1 MPTPTDKS
9 ALFQI
14 SDRVAA
20 ALAARRPVVA
30 LETTVVTHGLPHPRG
45 IEAAA
50 AIERVVRDAGAEPA
64 TIGVLDGAIRI
75 GLEPDELERLATSP
89 KVPKLNLSNLAA
101 VAAGGGPG
109 STTVATTMLAA
120 ARVGI

>member
-1 MPTPTDKS
+1 MFAARMPTPTDKS

-50 AIERVVRDAGAEPA
+50 RNESLKVEQDCEIGGKPSGRKPVHFIDRLKSEPA
-64 TIGVLDGAIRI
+64 PIPLKRHG
-75 GLEPDELERLATSP
+75 
-89 KVPKLNLSNLAA
+89 
-101 VAAGGGPG
+101 
-109 STTVATTMLAA
+109 
-120 ARVGI
+120 RVGVAVREDQAA